1 MFTNKDR
8 EAKKYR
14 HYIHSPFQLD
24 HQGITIKC
32 NEHGKI
38 SIHQDHDNDDTFSEI
53 SCSASLITKVY
64 KMLSASRKVVWRDE
78 PFKSDDPEEAHDD
91 ED

>member
-8 EAKKYR
+8 ENKKFR

-24 HQGITIKC
+24 HQGVIVKC

-38 SIHQDHDNDDTFSEI
+38 TLHQNHDDDTYDEI
-53 SCSASLITKVY
+53 SCSASIITKVY
-64 KMLSASRKVVWRDE
+64 KMLAASRKVVWRDE
-78 PFKSDDPEEAHDD
+78 PFKSDEIEEHD
-91 ED
+91 EE